1 MAQNRGVRS
10 SSVVFPL
17 LLIGFGIM
25 VLFARSFPDF
35 DPWPVLKRFWPL
47 LLILVGAGMIWD
59 RSRRPANPDQHA
71 PFPVGSSIGVVLFL
85 LVLFVLVWHHRRF
98 AYHDD
103 SILASRSLTHHRQTI
118 DLKGAKAVR
127 MSVKMPS
134 GELRM
139 DGGAGQVL
147 DADFAF
153 GAGWLAPQVDYSVSD
168 GVGELEIGQES
179 SGQLMIKSDNTWNL
193 KVNDALPLDLE
204 VDLGAGR
211 GEFRFA
217 KVNLTRLELNIGAGQ
232 AIVDLSGER
241 AKDLEAEVQGGV
253 GEATIRLPK
262 SVGVVATVH
271 GGLGSIDTQGLRE
284 EDGQYVNEAYG
295 KSPTTIHLTVQGGIG
310 SIKLQQE

>member
-25 VLFARSFPDF
+25 ALFARSYPDF
-35 DPWPVLKRFWPL
+35 DPWPVFWRFWPL
-47 LLILVGAGMIWD
+47 LLILVGAGMFWD
-59 RSRRPANPDQHA
+59 RSRRPVTPDQHA
-71 PFPVGSSIGVVLFL
+71 PFPVGSTIGAVLFL
-85 LVLFVLVWHHRRF
+85 LLLFVLIWHHRPF
-98 AYHDD
+98 VYHDA
-103 SILASRSLTHHRQTI
+103 IAASRSLVHHRQTI
-118 DLKGAKAVR
+118 ELNGAKAVR

-139 DGGAGQVL
+139 DGGAGQAL

-153 GAGWLAPQVDYSVSD
+153 GSGWLVPQVDYSVSD
-168 GVGELEIGQES
+168 GVGELELGQQS
-179 SGQLMIKSDNTWNL
+179 SGQLMIKSENTWIL
-193 KVNDALPLDLE
+193 KVNDAIPLDLE

-241 AKDLEAEVQGGV
+241 AKDLEAEIQGGV

-271 GGLGSIDTQGLRE
+271 GGLGSIDTHGLRE
-284 EDGQYVNEAYG
+284 EDGNYVNEAYG

>member
-1 MAQNRGVRS
+1 MAQNRGFRS

-25 VLFARSFPDF
+25 VLFARSYPDF
-35 DPWPVLKRFWPL
+35 DPWPILRRFWPL

-59 RSRRPANPDQHA
+59 RSRRPATADQPA
-71 PFPVGSSIGVVLFL
+71 SFPVGSTVGAVLFL
-85 LVLFVLVWHHRRF
+85 LVLFVLIWHHRRF
-98 AYHDD
+98 VYQDT
-103 SILASRSLTHHRQTI
+103 IFASRSLVHHRQTVEV
-118 DLKGAKAVR
+118 KGAKAVR

-139 DGGAGQVL
+139 DGGAEQVL

-153 GAGWLAPQVDYSVSD
+153 GTGWLAPQVDYSVSD

-179 SGQLMIKSDNTWNL
+179 RGQRMIKSDNTWNL
-193 KVNDALPLDLE
+193 RVNDTLPLDLE

-217 KVNLTRLELNIGAGQ
+217 KVNLTRLDLNIGAGQ
-232 AIVDLSGER
+232 AIVDLSGAR

-262 SVGVVATVH
+262 SVGVVAIVH
-271 GGLGSIDTQGLRE
+271 GGLGSIDTHGLRE
-284 EDGQYVNEAYG
+284 EDGQYVNDAYG

-310 SIKLQQE
+310 TIKLQQE